1 MILAA
6 QAPTG
11 GDTFSLILPIAMI
24 VLLGFV
30 LWRGNRQRKQQQEQ
44 MKSQRVVGAEV
55 LTQSGVFGTIVDID
69 DEKNV
74 VTIESTPGTRLR
86 VHSMTIASVVSDN
99 QASVTSDTE
108 ASPDDEAPLEESVA
122 PGAPAD
128 AAPAVDSDDIR
139 PTDPDASTR

>member
-1 MILAA
+1 MILAD

-11 GDTFSLILPIAMI
+11 GDAFTLILPIAML
-24 VLLGFV
+24 VLLGLV

-99 QASVTSDTE
+99 
-108 ASPDDEAPLEESVA
+108 EAPVTPNTGA
-122 PGAPAD
+122 APAD
-128 AAPAVDSDDIR
+128 ETSIEETVAPATPAETAPSADADDIR
-139 PTDPDASTR
+139 PADPDAFTR